1 MLKQHYQSAC
11 QKQKLKTTPCA
22 SCTKTNIQNPL
33 CHFCF
38 HNSLC
43 SSPHKLKLATHM
55 SHICVHNMAKLRV
68 LSKMSSASCKLKH
81 APKTT
86 PHPSCRLSF
95 LSSFQSPTRSQNSNQ
110 YSTTIYKQRRK
121 MSKRAAKACS
131 SYRPQRGNH
140 PFHRPYAPWHAL
152 LTTLS
157 YSLTSTPCLCH
168 ATQT

>member
-1 MLKQHYQSAC
+1 
-11 QKQKLKTTPCA
+11 
-22 SCTKTNIQNPL
+22 
-33 CHFCF
+33 
-38 HNSLC
+38 
-43 SSPHKLKLATHM
+43 
-55 SHICVHNMAKLRV
+55 MAKLRV

-157 YSLTSTPCLCH
+157 YSLISAPKLCH
-168 ATQT
+168 ITRTQKITYNGGWRVLRPNLVSENQHDLTSGTTSFEYFCRTNASTNVHDKRATI